1 MAKKVLTLE
10 EKKNHQDFL
19 EVCAYIEK
27 ELLGYEN
34 NQKLQRMAAL
44 KVKGMAKGQVVANN
58 KCEKYGEYPFEVILL
73 TLKANKNII
82 INALKK
88 KNIES
93 ESGSVGYIA
102 AIIRDKLNDMYTR
115 YINAKKIQEK
125 VDNVNT
131 DIITYQGAEYK
142 AVESNDNKIKDK
154 YKDLW

>member
-1 MAKKVLTLE
+1 MAKKILTPE

-34 NQKLQRMAAL
+34 NQKLQKMAVL
-44 KVKGMAKGQVVANN
+44 KVKGMTKGQIVANN
-58 KCEKYGEYPFEVILL
+58 KCEKHGDYPFEVILL

-82 INALKK
+82 VNALNK

-93 ESGSVGYIA
+93 ESGAVGYIG

-115 YINAKKIQEK
+115 YIRAKKSQER
-125 VDNVNT
+125 VENI
-131 DIITYQGAEYK
+131 DIDIMTHKGAEYK
-142 AVESNDNKIKDK
+142 VSENNSKNEDK

>member
-1 MAKKVLTLE
+1 MAKKDLTPE

-19 EVCAYIEK
+19 KVCAYIEK
-27 ELLGYEN
+27 DLLGYEN

-44 KVKGMAKGQVVANN
+44 KVKGMAKGQIVANN

-73 TLKANKNII
+73 TLKANKITI

-93 ESGSVGYIA
+93 ESGAVGYIS

-115 YINAKKIQEK
+115 YIRAKKSEEK
-125 VDNVNT
+125 IESINT
-131 DIITYQGAEYK
+131 EVIEYK
-142 AVESNDNKIKDK
+142 GADYQPIKRDNKNEDK
-154 YKDLW
+154 FKDLW